1 MNATLQAHDEAL
13 TLRARTAADL
23 MATNPVSLRADA
35 TVAEALLLFTNK
47 GITAAPV
54 IDEAGH
60 PIGVL
65 SRSDLLVHQRE
76 AISQHPSAAPF
87 FQDASLSE
95 RSAAPTAT
103 ADSGRPVTVADLMT
117 PAVFAVS
124 PDAPARRVIE
134 EMLALHVH
142 RLFVVDDNGF
152 LTGVISAMDV
162 LRNLE

>member
-1 MNATLQAHDEAL
+1 MTATLQAHSEML
-13 TLRARTAADL
+13 TLQAQTAADL

-35 TVAEALLLFTNK
+35 TVEEAVMLFTNK

-76 AISQHPSAAPF
+76 TSSAHPAAAPF
-87 FQDASLSE
+87 FHDPSLE
-95 RSAAPTAT
+95 AR
-103 ADSGRPVTVADLMT
+103 GRPAATSAHVVVADLMT

-124 PDAPARRVIE
+124 PDAPTRRVVE
-134 EMLALHVH
+134 EMVALNVH
-142 RLFVVDDNGF
+142 RLFVVDENGF
-152 LTGVISAMDV
+152 LVGVISAMDV
-162 LRNLE
+162 LRNLQ